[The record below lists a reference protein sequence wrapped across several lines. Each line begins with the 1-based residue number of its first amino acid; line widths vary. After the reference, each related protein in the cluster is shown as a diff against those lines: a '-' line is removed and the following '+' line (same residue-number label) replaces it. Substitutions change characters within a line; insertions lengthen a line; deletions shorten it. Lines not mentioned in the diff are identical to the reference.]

1 MRLQKQLNINNTYR
15 VLNINLFTKDDF
27 NIIKVLPNHKDQIL
41 ESLNNTNDNVY
52 WFDSEYPV
60 DMDLNQKILNH
71 KPALIYHTDSTVKLS
86 NMLDVGTNRKAVY
99 LYDVHK
105 FQDNEIK
112 DIQTANICGVSA
124 LLLKDV
130 DPNTN
135 MLDIMFNLN
144 DVRYLADRLY
154 ITFKPDVDLDYRIK
168 VFEHWHEI
176 LARWTIQ
183 LYVQCENNNQKKQF
197 QEYLVNKYK

>member
-52 WFDSEYPV
+52 WFDSKYPV

-86 NMLDVGTNRKAVY
+86 
-99 LYDVHK
+99 
-105 FQDNEIK
+105 
-112 DIQTANICGVSA
+112 
-124 LLLKDV
+124 
-130 DPNTN
+130 
-135 MLDIMFNLN
+135 
-144 DVRYLADRLY
+144 
-154 ITFKPDVDLDYRIK
+154 
-168 VFEHWHEI
+168 
-176 LARWTIQ
+176 
-183 LYVQCENNNQKKQF
+183 
-197 QEYLVNKYK
+197 

>member
-1 MRLQKQLNINNTYR
+1 MRLQKQLNINNTFR
-15 VLNINLFTKDDF
+15 VLNINFFTKDDF
-27 NIIKVLPNHKDQIL
+27 DIVKVLPKDKNKIL
-41 ESLNNTNDNVY
+41 ESLNNTNDNLY
-52 WFDSEYPV
+52 WFDSKYPV
-60 DMDLNQKILNH
+60 DMELTQKILNH
-71 KPALIYHTDSTVKLS
+71 KPSLVYHTDSTVKIS
-86 NMLDVGTNRKAVY
+86 TMLDIGTNRKAVY

-105 FQDNEIK
+105 FDDNEIK
-112 DIQTANICGVSA
+112 DIQTASICGVSA

-130 DPNTN
+130 DHNTD
-135 MLDIMFNLN
+135 MLDTLFSID

-183 LYVQCENNNQKKQF
+183 LYVQCENDEQKEHF
-197 QEYLVNKYK
+197 QEYLLNNYK

>member
-105 FQDNEIK
+105 FKDNEIK

-135 MLDIMFNLN
+135 MLDIMFDLN

-154 ITFKPDVDLDYRIK
+154 IIFKPDVDLDYRIK

-183 LYVQCENNNQKKQF
+183 LYVECENNNQKKQF
-197 QEYLVNKYK
+197 REYLVNKYK

>member
-1 MRLQKQLNINNTYR
+1 M
-15 VLNINLFTKDDF
+15 
-27 NIIKVLPNHKDQIL
+27 
-41 ESLNNTNDNVY
+41 
-52 WFDSEYPV
+52 
-60 DMDLNQKILNH
+60 
-71 KPALIYHTDSTVKLS
+71 
-86 NMLDVGTNRKAVY
+86 
-99 LYDVHK
+99 
-105 FQDNEIK
+105 
-112 DIQTANICGVSA
+112 
-124 LLLKDV
+124 LLKDV